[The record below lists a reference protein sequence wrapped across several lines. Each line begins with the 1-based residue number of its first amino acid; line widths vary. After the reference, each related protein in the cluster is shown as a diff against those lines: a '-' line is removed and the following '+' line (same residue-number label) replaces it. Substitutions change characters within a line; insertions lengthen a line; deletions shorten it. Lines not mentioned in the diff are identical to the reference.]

1 MARTRLVPVAILACS
16 LVAAGSIGS
25 VATAQDDSK
34 NITFWS
40 TETQPERLQ
49 ITQGIVER
57 FEEETGIGVTLVPVD
72 ENNLTEIMTSAAATG
87 ILPEVVFHPIDFTV
101 GWASQGLLDT
111 EAANAVVES
120 LGPDTFSEAARE
132 LATVDGNI
140 AAVPSDGWGQLLVY
154 RKDLFDAAGLEA
166 PTTYEAIEAAAAALT
181 DPDNDIYGITASNT
195 PGDVFTQQT
204 FEYFALAN
212 GCELT
217 DDAGVAFDSPECVE
231 AMDFYTSLLSD
242 YSVGGA
248 QDVVS
253 TRAAYFA
260 GQAAMIAWSPFILD
274 EMAGLR
280 DSAFP
285 ACDECV
291 DNPAFLAENSGIV
304 TAIAGPSGEPRQYGQ
319 ISYMGIGTGS
329 DTEAAQQF
337 LEYWFSDPA
346 YIEWLS
352 TSVEGKFPMRSG
364 TTESPTE
371 FIDQW
376 KTLETGVDRKAPLSE
391 FYSEE
396 IIDRIAE
403 GANSFARWGFPQGQG
418 ELVTAVYTSLPV
430 PAAVGEVLDGAM
442 TPEEAVAEAAAA
454 IEEELSLI
462 GG

>member
-1 MARTRLVPVAILACS
+1 MA
-16 LVAAGSIGS
+16 AASIGS
-25 VATAQDDSK
+25 VATAQDEAR

-57 FEEETGIGVTLVPVD
+57 FQEETGIGVTLVPVD

-120 LGPDTFSEAARE
+120 LGPDTFSQAARD
-132 LATVDGNI
+132 LATIDGAV

-166 PTTYEAIEAAAAALT
+166 PTTYETIQAAAAALN
-181 DPDNDIYGITASNT
+181 DPENDFYGITAANV
-195 PGDVFTQQT
+195 PGEVFTQQT

-217 DDAGVAFDSPECVE
+217 DDAGVAFGSPECVE
-231 AMDFYTSLLSD
+231 AMQFFTDLLND

-260 GQAAMIAWSPFILD
+260 GQAGMIAWSPFILD

-280 DSAFP
+280 DAAFP
-285 ACDECV
+285 ACDECA
-291 DNPAFLAENSGIV
+291 DNPAYLAENSGIV
-304 TAIAGPSGEPRQYGQ
+304 TAIAGPSGEPSQYGQ
-319 ISYMGIGTGS
+319 ISYMGIGANS

-364 TTESPTE
+364 TTEDPTA

-376 KTLETGVDRKAPLSE
+376 KTLATGVDRKAPLSD
-391 FYSEE
+391 FYSQE
-396 IIDRIAE
+396 IIDSIAA
-403 GANSFARWGFPQGQG
+403 GADNFARWGFPQGQG

-430 PAAVGEVLDGAM
+430 PAAIGEVLDGSM
-442 TPEEAVAEAAAA
+442 SVEEAVAEATAV

>member
-1 MARTRLVPVAILACS
+1 MKRFRLVPLAVIACAL
-16 LVAAGSIGS
+16 LVVGSIGS
-25 VATAQDDSK
+25 VATAQEK

-72 ENNLTEIMTSAAATG
+72 EDNLTEIMLSAAATG
-87 ILPEVVFHPIDFTV
+87 ILPEVVFHPLDFTV
-101 GWASQGLLDT
+101 GWANQGLLDLT
-111 EAANAVVES
+111 AASAVVES
-120 LGPDTFSEAARE
+120 LGPETFSQAARD
-132 LATVDGNI
+132 LATIDGQVS
-140 AAVPSDGWGQLLVY
+140 AVPSDGWGQLLVY
-154 RKDLFDAAGLEA
+154 RQDLFDAAGLAA
-166 PTTYEAIEAAAAALT
+166 PTTYETIEAAAAALT
-181 DPDNDIYGITASNT
+181 DPANDIYGITASNT

-217 DDAGVAFDSPECVE
+217 DDSGVAFDSPECVE
-231 AMDFYTSLLSD
+231 AMDFYTSLLAD

-285 ACDECV
+285 ACDECI

-304 TAIAGPSGEPRQYGQ
+304 TAIAGPSGSPSQYGQ

-329 DTEAAQQF
+329 DTESAQQF
-337 LEYWFSDPA
+337 LEFWFSDPA
-346 YIEWLS
+346 YTDWLQ

-364 TTESPTE
+364 TVDNPTG
-371 FIDQW
+371 FIDTW
-376 KTLETGVDRKAPLSE
+376 KTLETGVDRKAPLSA
-391 FYSEE
+391 FYSQETN
-396 IIDRIAE
+396 DRIAD

-418 ELVTAVYTSLPV
+418 DLVSAVYTSLPV
-430 PAAVGEVLDGAM
+430 PAAIGEVLDGGMSAAD
-442 TPEEAVAEAAAA
+442 AVAEAAAA